1 MSKCPKCGGTGIR
14 CNGIRRAA
22 SFIVGATVG
31 TILTGGRGGA
41 HAAHGAE
48 KIFNDLTPTKDYICT
63 DCGYVWKVES
73 KL

>member
-1 MSKCPKCGGTGIR
+1 MAKCPKCGGTGIR

-22 SFIVGATVG
+22 SMVVG
-31 TILTGGRGGA
+31 TAIGTLLGFGNRA

-48 KIFNDLTPTKDYICT
+48 KIFNDLTPTKDFICT